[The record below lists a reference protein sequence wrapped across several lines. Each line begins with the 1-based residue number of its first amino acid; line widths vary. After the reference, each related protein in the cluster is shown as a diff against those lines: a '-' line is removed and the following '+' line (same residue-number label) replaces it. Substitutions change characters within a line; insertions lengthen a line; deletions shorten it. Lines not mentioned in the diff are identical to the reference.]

1 MGVFMSRLSA
11 GDLAPN
17 FSLPDHRGELLA
29 LSDVLQSRNA
39 LLVFNLGFV

>member
-1 MGVFMSRLSA
+1 MSRLSP

-17 FSLPDHRGELLA
+17 FSLPDHNGELHA
-29 LSDVLQSRNA
+29 LSGVLPSRNA